1 MKLKENIVEQTLQR
15 IKYVLGENAT
25 EENIYHVAE
34 PYLSLVDRYA
44 VLVDE
49 SRVEIDGLNGVLEN
63 QNMEIAKLSKEN
75 EKYMMLTGVGQAKR
89 TWGAYEDLLAQER
102 IVNRKFVSMIAD
114 QSKKKLQNSGR
125 SDTYR

>member
-1 MKLKENIVEQTLQR
+1 M
-15 IKYVLGENAT
+15 
-25 EENIYHVAE
+25 AE

-114 QSKKKLQNSGR
+114 QSKRKLVN
-125 SDTYR
+125 